1 MIEKISPREQSGR
14 DSYNRYRMQI
24 RSAAVAALEILNGG
38 AVDWIYC
45 DYHDDFVVR
54 INSADGIRYHFFQV
68 KTKGKANHHWSINE
82 IFGLNTR
89 IKDQSKQKV
98 EKIRDSFVGKL
109 LLHTVLFDES
119 CHKIT
124 LQTNVHFDD
133 KVNDV
138 LEDINTGG
146 MKDDYTKTLIS
157 KFNECFIEDLWCKL
171 PSKSIK
177 KNIAK
182 INFIPDVQYLKST
195 DNNFEITVGE
205 QIYNYSEID
214 LQRAE
219 RKEIILKLLDLVDG
233 KSSGVIHEIN
243 LKTIQEEA
251 GISINDLL
259 GILSISKDAYN
270 ILSEGGD
277 KKAVKSASIIQRLL
291 RDAGA
296 GKEQIEYA
304 SRCKTKWDEWRRS
317 NRHII
322 PDFDI
327 NAIIQQIQ
335 ALISSSIDKDNL
347 LSLADLRPKIL
358 GLIKKL
364 KTKKILYD
372 LGMDLVVGGIFAE
385 LVRVR

>member
-1 MIEKISPREQSGR
+1 MIEKITPREQSGR
-14 DSYNRYRMQI
+14 DSYSRYKMQI

-38 AVDWIYC
+38 PVDWIYC

-54 INSADGIRYHFFQV
+54 RNSKNGFRYHFFQV
-68 KTKGKANHHWSINE
+68 KTKGKANHLWTINE
-82 IFGLNTR
+82 IFGLNTL
-89 IKDQSKQKV
+89 IKDQSKQKI

-119 CHKIT
+119 CYKIT

-133 KVNDV
+133 KVNAI
-138 LEDINTGG
+138 LKDINTGE
-146 MKDDYTKTLIS
+146 MKGVYTNVLIS
-157 KFNECFIEDLWCKL
+157 KFNECFFEDLWCKL
-171 PSKSIK
+171 PSKSVK

-182 INFIPDVQYLKST
+182 INFIPDVQYLKPT
-195 DNNFEITVGE
+195 DNNFEVTVGE
-205 QIYNYSEID
+205 RIYNYSEID
-214 LQRAE
+214 LQREE

-233 KSSGVIHEIN
+233 KSSGIIHELN

-259 GILSISKDAYN
+259 GVLCISKDAYD
-270 ILSEGGD
+270 ILSKGGD

-291 RDAGA
+291 LSAGA

-304 SRCKTKWDEWRRS
+304 SRCKTEWDGWRRS

-327 NAIIQQIQ
+327 NAITQQIQ
-335 ALISSSIDKDNL
+335 TLIMVSMDKNNF
-347 LSLADLRPKIL
+347 LSFADLRSQIIDL
-358 GLIKKL
+358 TQKL
-364 KTKKILYD
+364 ESKNILYD
-372 LGMDLVVGGIFAE
+372 LGMDLIVGGIFAE